1 MSPAGSR
8 GLPGWPLP
16 LLLCRQP
23 VQKAFAPTGAQAL
36 LLPQR
41 PRSPLKA
48 TEDLAAFLAQESRSG
63 SVLAEAGVLVPDRR
77 ISAKAGPDRC
87 MSPSPDAGCS
97 WGPASHRGPRE
108 NARTGPGPTRELPDC
123 APSLSD
129 DLAQLA
135 IALAQP
141 PSSHGP
147 FHVQHKEAKSP
158 GTKIQRAKS
167 PKSQIATS
175 PPKKRKEAKA
185 ASEAEDAKG
194 AKPVTPTPPKKAY
207 RRRSSALSSD
217 PRAQRPRQSEIER
230 QMQAS
235 TPIPERNLSAKPT
248 PKQISSATKE
258 ALRSRRSVFL
268 PSSKRRDDEDL
279 SAMAML
285 AQALEA
291 SRASLEV
298 RMAKLASQLR
308 VPLDVLN
315 QAYEVFDVL
324 SDKKIKVMKPGQ
336 KEAREFDVF
345 QDAELSE
352 EGFAKVLCTLMNVQ
366 DTGELPEGLLHRSFA
381 DADTSRNK
389 HIGFLEFA
397 LWYSRHGFMENVL
410 LTDQQRELRAI
421 ARRNNIPVT
430 EVEQYKRKFDI
441 FDEDDSGAIDY
452 AEFEKLLNLLVKVPA
467 HCELNASRIKRF
479 WMETDKNKDGA
490 LDFEAFLHFY
500 QRYFHQ
506 SQSDHHLCPF
516 EEYYRGIRRVNVRRY
531 ENGPQSN

>member
-366 DTGELPEGLLHRSFA
+366 DTGELPEGWFLARWSSCFTSGSDGGSRVRRSTFFLNITQSDAEEENIFLDYILHSRINLPKAPGTVKMRIAAIRYLQKNMFSWIRCISRIQLKEAEVVKEFRVVTLTLLSSNWKPTPLEIA
-381 DADTSRNK
+381 AADT
-389 HIGFLEFA
+389 LEEA
-397 LWYSRHGFMENVL
+397 LWDVDVL
-410 LTDQQRELRAI
+410 RLCAIGIQALSVPRYLAKDQRA
-421 ARRNNIPVT
+421 
-430 EVEQYKRKFDI
+430 
-441 FDEDDSGAIDY
+441 
-452 AEFEKLLNLLVKVPA
+452 KL
-467 HCELNASRIKRF
+467 
-479 WMETDKNKDGA
+479 
-490 LDFEAFLHFY
+490 
-500 QRYFHQ
+500 
-506 SQSDHHLCPF
+506 
-516 EEYYRGIRRVNVRRY
+516 
-531 ENGPQSN
+531 